1 MSAVKAVGL
10 SEHWFRHRGTMDGL
24 DAPGPRACA
33 ASPIEP
39 RAEEDGNGNPLG
51 AGGRLH
57 DAMHGGTQGIHSMRF
72 EQSPMLTAIVPGIV
86 HIHPASVVS
95 DLQPFVVVLQQQG
108 LEATIL
114 VRVERCRTERTRS

>member
-1 MSAVKAVGL
+1 MV
-10 SEHWFRHRGTMDGL
+10 RI
-24 DAPGPRACA
+24 APGPRACA

-57 DAMHGGTQGIHSMRF
+57 DAMHGGTQVSVRCRF
-72 EQSPMLTAIVPGIV
+72 EQSPMLTASVPGIV
-86 HIHPASVVS
+86 HVHPASVIF
-95 DLQPFVVVLQQQG
+95 DPQPFVVLLQQQRG